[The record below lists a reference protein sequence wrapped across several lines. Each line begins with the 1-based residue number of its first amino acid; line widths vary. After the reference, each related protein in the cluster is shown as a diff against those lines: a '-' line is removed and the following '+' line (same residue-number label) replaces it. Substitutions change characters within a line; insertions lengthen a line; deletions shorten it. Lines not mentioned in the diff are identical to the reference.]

1 MKVDETIQR
10 YHKLR
15 NSVLA
20 LIFWNIIIADIA
32 IIWRAFNGG

>member
-1 MKVDETIQR
+1 MKVDELTLR

-20 LIFWNIIIADIA
+20 LIFWNIIVLDVAL
-32 IIWRAFNGG
+32 IWRAFNG

>member
-1 MKVDETIQR
+1 MKLNETTER

-20 LIFWNIIIADIA
+20 LIFWNIVVADIA
-32 IIWRAFNGG
+32 LIWRAFSG

>member
-1 MKVDETIQR
+1 MKLDETTQK

-20 LIFWNIIIADIA
+20 LIFWNIIVMDIA
-32 IIWRAFNGG
+32 LIWRAFNG

>member
-1 MKVDETIQR
+1 MKLDEVTLK

-20 LIFWNIIIADIA
+20 LIFWNIIAIDIA
-32 IIWRAFNGG
+32 LIWRAFSG